1 MSMKK
6 ETIDDA
12 TLVAI
17 KGPMGLKNSIE
28 TCLVNK
34 LPSPTF
40 QFIEDGTRFVVSGIG
55 TVEISLSKKEIRA
68 SNKDLLQRAHQI
80 LRECANPKKAEGI
93 REAKKLRLVSRGY
106 GELTGNPK
114 LDAMALAGE
123 YVTGAKGRPLDQM
136 ETLQQRGTARKTR
149 KGKKRTRKMSR
160 RRRQ

>member
-12 TLVAI
+12 TLAAI
-17 KGPMGLKNSIE
+17 KGPIGLKNSIE

-40 QFIEDGTRFVVSGIG
+40 QFIEDGTRFVVSGVG

-80 LRECANPKKAEGI
+80 LRECANPKVAQGI
-93 REAKKLRLVSRGY
+93 REAKKLRLVSRDY
-106 GELTGNPK
+106 GKLTGDPK

-123 YVTGAKGRPLDQM
+123 YVTGAKGTPMAAIQ
-136 ETLQQRGTARKTR
+136 TLKRAGRKTR
-149 KGKKRTRKMSR
+149 KGKKTRKMSR

>member
-12 TLVAI
+12 TLAAI
-17 KGPMGLKNSIE
+17 KGPIGLKNSIE

-40 QFIEDGTRFVVSGIG
+40 QFIEDGTRFVVSGVG
-55 TVEISLSKKEIRA
+55 TVEISVSKKEIRA

-80 LRECANPKKAEGI
+80 LRECA
-93 REAKKLRLVSRGY
+93 
-106 GELTGNPK
+106 
-114 LDAMALAGE
+114 
-123 YVTGAKGRPLDQM
+123 
-136 ETLQQRGTARKTR
+136 GTATEDPAIVPEDQNPENIPGGGKKKRKTR
-149 KGKKRTRKMSR
+149 RGKKKTRRGKKNTRKSVN